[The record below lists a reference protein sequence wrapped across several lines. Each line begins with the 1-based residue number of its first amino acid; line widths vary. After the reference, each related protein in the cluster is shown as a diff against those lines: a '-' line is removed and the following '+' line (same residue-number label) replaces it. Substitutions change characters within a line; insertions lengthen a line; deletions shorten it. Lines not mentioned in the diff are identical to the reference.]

1 LALLFFNLGFI
12 LMPLVDEPEN
22 DAEDDDDIDYV
33 VEHSCLSVEKYPA
46 NRRVSTDP

>member
-1 LALLFFNLGFI
+1 
-12 LMPLVDEPEN
+12 MPLVNEPED

-46 NRRVSTDP
+46 IGRVITDP